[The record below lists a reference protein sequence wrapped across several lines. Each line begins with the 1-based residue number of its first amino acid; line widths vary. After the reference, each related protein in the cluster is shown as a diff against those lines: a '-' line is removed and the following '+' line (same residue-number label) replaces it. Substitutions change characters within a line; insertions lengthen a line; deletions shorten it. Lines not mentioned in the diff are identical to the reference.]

1 MFALPLKLLST
12 ALSLLL
18 ICSSVAAPA
27 FAQDGSNVPT
37 LETASPSSQETTAS
51 VDSNFIVIPVNTDSD
66 AAPEKVIVLPRDSE
80 FLTGEVQQ
88 SRMLAVKE
96 VIVPDS
102 VQTAAITLVEDAPT
116 GIMVV
121 DNDEEKLTAE
131 EKLEFKEIAD
141 SPDKTFIDAGAR
153 FPVYMSST
161 LTSKTAKVG
170 DPVEGRLKIDLKIGG
185 KLVAPKG
192 SLVIGHIT
200 RVFPARKMIAAELV
214 PNKRWM
220 RMAGSLSFDFDEIVT
235 PAGEHL
241 PLVAAPARQARIIKN
256 MNEGRVLGVNHNNE
270 IASPLSTQVKHQA
283 LHLAIRAGAAA
294 GGVFSFGIVPA
305 AYGIMGAIN
314 PSFAFMQPVGK
325 NMRHRRLKGFALGVV
340 TGLPG
345 GFLIAD
351 SIIRGPEAIVKPGD
365 MFYAE
370 FQQKFTG
377 EAATSAE
384 LLPGV
389 KTKVHGEQIKTDK
402 KK

>member
-1 MFALPLKLLST
+1 MFALPLKSLST
-12 ALSLLL
+12 ALSVLLL
-18 ICSSVAAPA
+18 CSSLAAPA
-27 FAQDGSNVPT
+27 FAQ
-37 LETASPSSQETTAS
+37 ETVAVSADP
-51 VDSNFIVIPVNTDSD
+51 NFIVIPINTDSD
-66 AAPEKVIVLPRDSE
+66 AAHERVIVLPREDSE
-80 FLTGEVQQ
+80 ILTGEVQQ

-96 VIVPDS
+96 VIVPDT
-102 VQTAAITLVEDAPT
+102 VQSANSATLVEVVPAE
-116 GIMVV
+116 IMVV
-121 DNDEEKLTAE
+121 DNDEEKLAAE

-141 SPDKTFIDAGAR
+141 SPDKTAIEAGAR
-153 FPVYMSST
+153 FPVYMST
-161 LTSKTAKVG
+161 TTTSKTAKVG

-192 SLVIGHIT
+192 SLVIGHVT
-200 RVFPARKMIAAELV
+200 RVYPARKMIAAELI

-220 RMAGSLSFDFDEIVT
+220 RMAGSLSFDFDEIIT

-256 MNEGRVLGVNHNNE
+256 MNEGRVLGVNHANE

-345 GFLIAD
+345 GFLISD

-365 MFYAE
+365 IFHAE
-370 FQQKFTG
+370 FKQRFTG

-384 LLPGV
+384 LLPNV
-389 KTKVHGEQIKTDK
+389 KTKVHGEQIKPAK
-402 KK
+402 K